1 MGDLDCTGCLH
12 PGLPVN
18 LHGEGFCGLE
28 CDLGALGQPV
38 SSTLEPGIDLAHL
51 NCTLYS
57 YHFQPLVTHVW
68 HTGLQD
74 IGVCDYFGRTAQCL
88 VDLTCI
94 PMRSLGVTPEVGATV
109 RARDVQYRNAF

>member
-1 MGDLDCTGCLH
+1 M
-12 PGLPVN
+12 
-18 LHGEGFCGLE
+18 
-28 CDLGALGQPV
+28 

-57 YHFQPLVTHVW
+57 YHFQPLVTHVWGGEKQKRSRFSCKIRTFPSDLPTSAPRGACLTW